1 METFVNIRRDLH
13 KIPEV
18 GYKEFK
24 TQEYLLNYIEKLPQ
38 ESLSVKKWE
47 TGIFVLVK
55 GQGVAPKTLGY
66 RTDIDGLPIKE
77 QTELPFSSEHPGFMH
92 ACGHDFHMSIALGVL
107 TSMAAKPLEDN
118 VLFIFQPAEEGPGG
132 AERML
137 QSEEMKQWMPDEMM
151 GLHIA
156 PEYTAGEIAVKK
168 GLLFANTSELKIVL
182 TGKGGHAAYPHK
194 TKDMIV
200 AGAHLITQLQSVVS
214 RSIDPLNSAV
224 VTVGKLESG
233 TVGNIIAETAQLDGT
248 MRSLDP
254 EVMETLKTRVK
265 AICDG
270 IALSFDCKVHV
281 EFNQP
286 YYMVY
291 NDHELTEQFMRFA
304 AHYDG
309 IQCIE
314 CEKAMTGED
323 FGYFLKEIPGFMF
336 WLGVGSDYGLHHAKL
351 NPDENAIGPAIQFI
365 IDYLRS
371 K

>member
-1 METFVNIRRDLH
+1 MNKFIEIRRDLH

-18 GYKEFK
+18 GYQEYK
-24 TQEYLLNYIEKLPQ
+24 TQSYLLQYIDTLPQ
-38 ESLSVKKWE
+38 ENLSVKTWE
-47 TGIFVLVK
+47 TGIFVLVNGK
-55 GQGVAPKTLGY
+55 GNNPKTLAY
-66 RTDIDGLPIKE
+66 RTDIDGLPIAE
-77 QTELPFSSEHPGFMH
+77 QTGLSFSSEHQGFMH

-107 TSMAAKPLEDN
+107 TALASQPIDHH

-132 AERML
+132 AARML
-137 QSEEMKQWMPDEMM
+137 QSDEMKAWMPDEIM

-156 PEYTAGEIAVKK
+156 PEYQAGVLAVKK

-200 AGAHLITQLQSVVS
+200 AGAHLITQLQSIVS

-224 VTVGKLESG
+224 VTVGKLEAG
-233 TVGNIIAETAQLDGT
+233 TIGNIIAETAELNGT

-265 AICDG
+265 AISNG
-270 IALSFDCKVHV
+270 IALAFDCEVKV

-291 NDHELTEQFMRFA
+291 NDHQLTEDFMSFA
-304 AHYDG
+304 SGYNG
-309 IQCIE
+309 IDCIE

-336 WLGVGSDYGLHHAKL
+336 WLGVGSEYGLHHAKL
-351 NPDENAIGPAIQFI
+351 NPDEKAIEPAITFI
-365 IDYLRS
+365 TDYLRS